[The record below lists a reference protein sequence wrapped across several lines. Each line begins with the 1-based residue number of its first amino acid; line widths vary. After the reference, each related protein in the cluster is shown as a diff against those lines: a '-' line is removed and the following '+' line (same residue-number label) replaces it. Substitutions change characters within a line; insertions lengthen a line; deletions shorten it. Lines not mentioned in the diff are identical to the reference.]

1 MDARELLSVNP
12 REWHAGQLPGTEQAA
27 RQSRRATDEVRG
39 KSLEPDQLLMAALR
53 RGDQNAVRE
62 VVQRLNPR
70 LFRVARGIVA
80 SDAEAEDVVQ
90 KTYLLAFTHLHQF
103 REDALFSTWITRIA
117 INTARMQM
125 RSERSHDSY
134 DTVADEPPSG
144 AAVRLPD
151 PFESPDEHA
160 GRLEAGMLLH
170 EAVSRLPEQLRLVFL
185 LREVEDMDIQEIARD
200 LKLHPI
206 TVKTRLFR
214 ARRQLRSLLEA
225 SVHGSFQTLFPFDGV
240 RCAAMAERV
249 VNALESDRG
258 WPHNAAEPE
267 RAP

>member
-27 RQSRRATDEVRG
+27 RQSRRATDKVRG

-125 RSERSHDSY
+125 RSERFHDSY
-134 DTVADEPPSG
+134 DTVADEPPLELPSG
-144 AAVRLPD
+144 SPTPSSRPTSMQDASRRACFCTKQSAVFPNS
-151 PFESPDEHA
+151 FASC
-160 GRLEAGMLLH
+160 
-170 EAVSRLPEQLRLVFL
+170 FCC
-185 LREVEDMDIQEIARD
+185 
-200 LKLHPI
+200 
-206 TVKTRLFR
+206 VKSKTWIFR
-214 ARRQLRSLLEA
+214 RS
-225 SVHGSFQTLFPFDGV
+225 HGI
-240 RCAAMAERV
+240 
-249 VNALESDRG
+249 
-258 WPHNAAEPE
+258 
-267 RAP
+267 